1 MYKITI
7 ESDGRKIHEAEC
19 ETILLA
25 HVNSEPH
32 VEAEC
37 FSNGEYPKAYL
48 AGCITAVEGLIQTI
62 YQDVDGLEE
71 LTQHCKNYCMSELT
85 DKEDHDE
92 LD

>member
-1 MYKITI
+1 MFKITI

-25 HVNSEPH
+25 HVDSEPL
-32 VEAEC
+32 VEARC
-37 FSNGEYPKAYL
+37 FSDGEYPKSYL
-48 AGCITAVEGLIQTI
+48 AGCITAVEGLIETI
-62 YQDVDGLEE
+62 YADVEGLEE
-71 LTQHCKNYCMSELT
+71 LTQHCKDYCMSELT